1 MENVEINEIE
11 HEKIRL
17 KIEGLKA
24 SQEASTYLI
33 DLALKDIKQD
43 VTAILEQTKKT
54 NGRVTQ
60 LESDYQLIST
70 LKKNKWLMLIIS
82 IGIFKVYELIDL
94 QWIYNKLITLF

>member
-1 MENVEINEIE
+1 MEEINEIE

-33 DLALKDIKQD
+33 DIALKDLKQD
-43 VTAILEQTKKT
+43 VSAILEQTTKT

-60 LESDYQLIST
+60 LESDYLVIRT
-70 LKKNKWLMLIIS
+70 LRKNKWLLLLLS
-82 IGIFKVYELIDL
+82 IGVFKVYELIDL

>member
-1 MENVEINEIE
+1 MEEINEIE

-33 DLALKDIKQD
+33 DIALKDLKHD
-43 VTAILEQTKKT
+43 VSAILEQTTKT

-60 LESDYQLIST
+60 LESDYLVIRT
-70 LKKNKWLMLIIS
+70 LRKNKWLLLLLS
-82 IGIFKVYELIDL
+82 IGVFKVYELIDL

>member
-1 MENVEINEIE
+1 MEEVNEIE

-43 VTAILEQTKKT
+43 FTAILDQTTKT

-60 LESDYQLIST
+60 LESDYLVIRT
-70 LKKNKWLMLIIS
+70 LRKNKWLLILLS

>member
-1 MENVEINEIE
+1 MENREFDELE

-43 VTAILEQTKKT
+43 VSAILEQTTKT

-60 LESDYQLIST
+60 LESDYLVIRT
-70 LKKNKWLMLIIS
+70 LRKNKWLMLLIS
-82 IGIFKVYELIDL
+82 IGIFKIYELIDL
-94 QWIYNKLITLF
+94 NWIYNKLLSLF

>member
-1 MENVEINEIE
+1 MEEVNEIE

-43 VTAILEQTKKT
+43 VTAILDQTTKT

-60 LESDYQLIST
+60 LESDYLVIRT
-70 LKKNKWLMLIIS
+70 LRKNKWLLILLS